1 MNKLCVSIMSSNDD
15 DIEDIRRKRLLDLR
29 RQVSDE
35 QQRDAQQKEFESQKD
50 AAIRQILTY
59 EARQRLNRIKLV
71 KPEFVEQIE
80 LQLIQIAQS
89 GKVRLPIDDGQL
101 RQILMQLQ
109 STKKEITFRR
119 V

>member
-1 MNKLCVSIMSSNDD
+1 MDAMSSDD
-15 DIEDIRRKRLLDLR
+15 ELEDIRMRRMGELR
-29 RQVSDE
+29 RQLSEE
-35 QQRDAQQKEFESQKD
+35 QEKSGQEKAIETQKENLLK
-50 AAIRQILTY
+50 RILTY

-89 GKVRLPIDDGQL
+89 GRVRLPIDDEQL
-101 RQILMQLQ
+101 KNILLQLQ
-109 STKKEITFRR
+109 STRREITFRR